1 MALKGFDREA
11 LKDLATIGNL
21 GFMLVFST
29 FAGLGAGLLIDKVTG
44 LSPLFTIL
52 LFFLGIAAGFIN
64 LIVKASIK
72 K

>member
-11 LKDLATIGNL
+11 MKELATTGNL

-29 FAGLGAGLLIDKVTG
+29 FAGLGAGLLIDKATG
-44 LSPLFTIL
+44 LSPLFTVL
-52 LFFLGIAAGFIN
+52 LFLLGIAAGFIN
-64 LIVKASIK
+64 LVVKASMK